1 LPIFDSVPSKIPD
14 RKSQIEKQMAFF
26 QYRAAD
32 HAGKIVEGVMEA
44 EAEQSVISRLHEMGC
59 IPLRIAVPGDRTVAG
74 STQRLAG
81 FSKRKVSQQ
90 QLLQFTQELST
101 LLGAGLPID
110 RSLSILGNL
119 IEGGEFGKVLGILLE
134 AVRAGKSLAASM
146 GEHPE
151 VFPKLYVN
159 MIRAGEAGGILE
171 GVLRYLTDYLQ
182 GTLALKEDVK
192 SALIYPMILATAA
205 GVSLIVLF
213 VYVIPRFSAIF
224 KDVSKALPWITKVVI
239 GLSQALA
246 QYGWIVLLL
255 FIVGVTGAVFYIRTP
270 EGRNEWDRVSLRLW
284 LVGDL
289 LRKFETARF
298 ARTLSALLKGG
309 VPLLEALGTVQGV
322 VGNRLLARAISQVQ
336 VRVREGKGMARPLG
350 ESGLFPPLALNMIAV
365 GEETGKLEGM
375 LAEVAGFY
383 DQEVKRT
390 TKRLTSLLEP
400 LLILG
405 MGLVIGVVVI
415 SMLLAIFSIN
425 DLPF

>member
-1 LPIFDSVPSKIPD
+1 
-14 RKSQIEKQMAFF
+14 MAFF

-171 GVLRYLTDYLQ
+171 GVLRYLTDYLE

-246 QYGWIVLLL
+246 EYGWIVLLL